1 MKINDLYSKFYFIM
15 WVKNSSLLT
24 KFLNDGKLTFAANL
38 TNLLTSQLQT
48 SQDLLGSFASIF
60 HLKFRMQVHLFFIIF
75 TNWNDIKL
83 FFTFI
88 TIKFYKNI
96 LNLPVRSK
104 IPIII
109 INEPPIFLIIPKC
122 FFIAETFANTYF
134 EDKDRITKGVAK
146 PKT

>member
-1 MKINDLYSKFYFIM
+1 M

-24 KFLNDGKLTFAANL
+24 KFLNDEKLTFAANL

-75 TNWNDIKL
+75 TNWNGIKL

-96 LNLPVRSK
+96 LNLSVRSK

-109 INEPPIFLIIPKC
+109 INKPPIFFIMPKC

>member
-24 KFLNDGKLTFAANL
+24 KFLNDE
-38 TNLLTSQLQT
+38 
-48 SQDLLGSFASIF
+48 
-60 HLKFRMQVHLFFIIF
+60 KFRMQVHLFFIIF
-75 TNWNDIKL
+75 TNWNGIKL

-96 LNLPVRSK
+96 LNLSVRSK

-122 FFIAETFANTYF
+122 FFIAETFVNTYF
-134 EDKDRITKGVAK
+134 EDKDRMTKGVAK